1 MSSPTSLAF
10 GSGVLVGTP
19 SGGAPVQFGTLQEC
33 SVDFAFTT
41 KALMGQY
48 QFPVAV
54 ARGAGK
60 ITGNAKFANIDG
72 TLFNEI
78 FFGQTGSTGQKFW
91 SYNEAGTVPASS
103 PYTVTVT
110 NSAHFDE
117 DLGVQYYASGLRL
130 LQVASGPTVGQYSV
144 SAGVYTFA
152 AADEGKA
159 VLISY
164 SYTSTASGLNTVI
177 ANKLMGIAPT
187 FQIDFY
193 NTNPNVAGAQWSL
206 RLYACMSSKLTLA
219 SKLEDFTIP
228 EMGFEAF
235 CNAANN
241 LGEIN
246 TAV

>member
-1 MSSPTSLAF
+1 M
-10 GSGVLVGTP
+10 VGTP

-33 SVDFAFTT
+33 SVDFSFST
-41 KALMGQY
+41 KPLMGQY

-60 ITGNAKFANIDG
+60 ITGSAKFANIDG
-72 TLFNEI
+72 AAFNEI
-78 FFGQTGSTGQKFW
+78 FFGLTGSVGQKLW
-91 SYNEAGTVPASS
+91 SYNEPGTIPSVST
-103 PYTVTVT
+103 YVITVAQ
-110 NSAHFDE
+110 SAHFDE
-117 DLGVQYYASGLRL
+117 DLGVQYAASGLRL

-164 SYTSTASGLNTVI
+164 SYTTTASGLNTVI
-177 ANKLMGIAPT
+177 TNKLMGISPN

-193 NTNPNVAGAQWSL
+193 NSNPNIAGAQWSL

-228 EMGFEAF
+228 ELGFEAF
-235 CNAANN
+235 ANAANN
-241 LGEIN
+241 IGEIN
-246 TAV
+246 TAY

>member
-1 MSSPTSLAF
+1 MASPNSLAF

-33 SVDFAFTT
+33 SVDFSFST
-41 KALMGQY
+41 KPLMGQY

-60 ITGNAKFANIDG
+60 ITGTAKFANIDG
-72 TLFNEI
+72 AAFNEI
-78 FFGQTGSTGQKFW
+78 FFGLTGSVGQKLW
-91 SYNEAGTVPASS
+91 SYNEAGTIPSS
-103 PYTVTVT
+103 STYVVTVAQ
-110 NSAHFDE
+110 SAHFDE
-117 DLGVQYYASGLRL
+117 DLGVQYASSGLRL

-152 AADEGKA
+152 AADAGKA

-177 ANKLMGIAPT
+177 TNKLMGISPN
-187 FQIDFY
+187 FQVDFY
-193 NTNPNVAGAQWSL
+193 NSNPNIAGAQWSL

-228 EMGFEAF
+228 DMGFEAF
-235 CNAANN
+235 TNAANN

-246 TAV
+246 TAY